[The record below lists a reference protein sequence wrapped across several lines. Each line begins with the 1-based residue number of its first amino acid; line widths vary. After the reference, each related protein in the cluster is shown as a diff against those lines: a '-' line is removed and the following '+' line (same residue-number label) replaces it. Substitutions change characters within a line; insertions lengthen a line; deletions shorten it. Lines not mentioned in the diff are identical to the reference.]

1 MGKPRVVPDEDHE
14 VVYER
19 VAAVDV
25 AKASGVVCLRTPD
38 PARPGR
44 FTNRIWDDVPAMRAR
59 IAAVGR
65 ELAGHGVQMVTL
77 ESTSDYWRIWY
88 YVFESIGLAV
98 QLVSA
103 SQAKNLKGRPKT
115 DRLDAMWLARL
126 TQQGMLRP
134 SFVPPAAIRRVRDF
148 TRARTDLVAERTRCL
163 QRLEK
168 LLEDAMIKVTAVA
181 RDGMKAKSVAAMV
194 AALIDGQRDPRA
206 LADLAM
212 GPLRGKKDAL
222 AEALDGMFDSH
233 HGVIAGMLLDQVG
246 FLARQVTVMEEQA
259 IAALAEVPESWGVD
273 PDGQTGPGCGT
284 SPGSPVL
291 AAAHRLAEI
300 PGISVWLAIVIIA
313 EIGLNMAAF
322 PTPAHLVSWMGL
334 CRSAS
339 QSGARAG
346 KGKPKK
352 GNSYARAA
360 AGQAAIGA
368 ARTATFLGERYSR
381 IARRRGKPVAQTAAA
396 RSIMI
401 IVWHLLNDPAARYHD
416 LGADYL
422 ASRVSRDK
430 KIRTHLRGL
439 NALDV
444 TAQDICAALGIT
456 APDIPSGGQAA

>member
-1 MGKPRVVPDEDHE
+1 VGKPRVVPDEDHE

-25 AKASGVVCLRTPD
+25 AKASGVVCLRCPD

-44 FTNRIWDDVPAMRAR
+44 FTSRIWDNVPAMRAQ
-59 IAAVGR
+59 IAELGR
-65 ELAGHGVQMVTL
+65 ELLASEVQMVTL

-88 YVFESIGLAV
+88 YVLESAGLAV

-126 TQQGMLRP
+126 TQAGMLRP

-168 LLEDAMIKVTAVA
+168 LLEDAMIKVTSVA

-194 AALIDGQRDPRA
+194 EALAAGERDPRA
-206 LADLAM
+206 LADLAK
-212 GPLRGKKDAL
+212 GPLRGKRDQL

-233 HGVIAGMLLDQVG
+233 HGVIARALLDQVA
-246 FLARQVTVMEEQA
+246 FLDRQVTVMEEQA
-259 IAALAEVPESWGVD
+259 IAALAAVPESWGTD
-273 PDGQTGPGCGT
+273 ATGETGPGCGT
-284 SPGSPVL
+284 APGSPVL

-300 PGISVWLAIVIIA
+300 PGISVWLALVIIA
-313 EIGLNMAAF
+313 EIGLNMSVF

-334 CRSAS
+334 CRSAA
-339 QSGARAG
+339 QSGTRRG

-381 IARRRGKPVAQTAAA
+381 IARRRGKPIAQVAVA

-401 IVWHLLNDPAARYHD
+401 IVWHLLNDPQARYRD
-416 LGADYL
+416 LGPDWH
-422 ASRVSRDK
+422 ASRINRDK
-430 KIRTHLRGL
+430 KIRNHILGL
-439 NALDV
+439 
-444 TAQDICAALGIT
+444 QALGVT
-456 APDIPSGGQAA
+456 VAVTGDEQAA